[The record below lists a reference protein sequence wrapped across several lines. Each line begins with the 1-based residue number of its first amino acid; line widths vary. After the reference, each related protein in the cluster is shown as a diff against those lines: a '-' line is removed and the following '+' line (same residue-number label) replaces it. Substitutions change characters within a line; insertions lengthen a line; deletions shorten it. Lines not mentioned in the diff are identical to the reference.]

1 MGEGGLSE
9 FLALEIESDLSRRG
23 MVRHGR
29 PASFRLEGPLVL
41 APGQRCQQTIGLRR
55 LPVSADIDRAGVLG
69 ASIEFQVITQPVG
82 LPIASGPFP
91 MVKPGPI
98 GSLSSSG
105 TFRIPGTLLNKDAI
119 RQLRMTTEESQS
131 ETPLPVLAQLGQY
144 IALGL
149 DGRVSEDVAQE
160 IQSAREVFL
169 RQFATL
175 DANSRAF
182 LTGVL
187 PKNQMPA
194 SLSNQVSDDPDRW
207 VRTMYLLNH
216 VADEFDPAL
225 NRARNDPD
233 PLLQLAA
240 EVVDGLI
247 GLIRDV
253 EG

>member
-1 MGEGGLSE
+1 
-9 FLALEIESDLSRRG
+9 
-23 MVRHGR
+23 
-29 PASFRLEGPLVL
+29 
-41 APGQRCQQTIGLRR
+41 
-55 LPVSADIDRAGVLG
+55 
-69 ASIEFQVITQPVG
+69 
-82 LPIASGPFP
+82 

-253 EG
+253 VG